1 MYFSDFW
8 SLAFLFLNRR
18 RDFKMILKPVT
29 ISKEKRNEFYQSK
42 YDHFKYLVLWVI
54 VISCVIEMT
63 FFVSDCSA
71 ALGFSE
77 NTLLP
82 RFLIIV
88 PLVGY
93 IIAFKYVSSYKIMVL
108 FSYVMIHACMLSV
121 VWASYY
127 VSNIQN
133 LREGFLVFQL
143 MFLIVGIASPKVW
156 HCFFHALLI
165 GDIIL
170 ASMFN
175 NFNGIDTLIS
185 LDGASLIAICAF
197 EFIFENAFAEM
208 YNAQKKLEDVALH
221 DQLTGA
227 FNRSK
232 LNMMCMD
239 DTNELKLRNAGFILL
254 DINEFKKINESFGH
268 DVGDQIIKELFKI
281 IKICTRDG
289 DVCVRMGGEQFLIIV
304 PNQGLAR
311 TKEIGERIRTHVANN
326 KDASCEFKI
335 SVGTT
340 IYKGGDYHVAINLAD
355 KALKFAKENEVDLV
369 VAYEDM

>member
-1 MYFSDFW
+1 MKS
-8 SLAFLFLNRR
+8 RG
-18 RDFKMILKPVT
+18 DFKMILKPVS
-29 ISKEKRNEFYQSK
+29 IAKDKRNDFYQSK
-42 YDHFKYLVLWVI
+42 YDHFKFLVLWVI

-77 NTLLP
+77 NTLLT

-88 PLVGY
+88 PLGIY
-93 IIAFKYVSSYKIMVL
+93 IFAFKHVSSYKIMVP

-121 VWASYY
+121 VWTSYY
-127 VSNIQN
+127 ISNVQN
-133 LREGFLVFQL
+133 LREGFLVLQL
-143 MFLIVGIASPKVW
+143 MFLIVGIASPKTY
-156 HCFFHALLI
+156 HCIFHILLI
-165 GDIIL
+165 GDMIL
-170 ASMFN
+170 ASTFN
-175 NFNGIDTLIS
+175 NFNGIDTMIS
-185 LDGASLIAICAF
+185 LDGASLIAVCAF
-197 EFIFENAFAEM
+197 EFIFENAYAEM
-208 YNAQKKLEDVALH
+208 YNTQKKLEDVALH

-232 LNMMCMD
+232 LNMMCME
-239 DTNELKLRNAGFILL
+239 DTSELTLRNAGFILL

-268 DVGDQIIKELFKI
+268 DTGDQIIKELYKI
-281 IKICTRDG
+281 IKVCTRGD
-289 DVCVRMGGEQFLIIV
+289 DVCIRMGGEQFLIIV

-311 TKEIGERIRTHVANN
+311 TKEIGERIRTHVANK
-326 KDASCEFKI
+326 KDAPCTFKI

-355 KALKFAKENEVDLV
+355 KALKFAKENDVDLV